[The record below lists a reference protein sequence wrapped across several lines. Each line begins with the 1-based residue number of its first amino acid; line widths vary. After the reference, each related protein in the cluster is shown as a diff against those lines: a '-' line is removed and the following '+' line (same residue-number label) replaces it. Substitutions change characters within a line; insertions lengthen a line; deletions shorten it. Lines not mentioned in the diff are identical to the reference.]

1 MISVEEKLGVF
12 RQYLLGK
19 QREWGK
25 KTINAAKD
33 ASRELAED
41 SKAKVMEEKR
51 SVEERGYH
59 VIYRDKNK
67 IIAQGKNKAKAELL
81 EERSRILEDFKETI
95 LKEAESYVGT
105 DIYHGYLDA
114 CLGKVPA
121 ILGDKKEII
130 IYTKEADRSYVE
142 QKSAEILSGYSCAF
156 EDLPALNIGG
166 IMVRDKDHRINC
178 DFSVEN
184 LIADNYKLIGMR
196 LNEVM
201 EKQVG

>member
-33 ASRELAED
+33 TSRELVESSEEKIA
-41 SKAKVMEEKR
+41 EEKR
-51 SVEERGYH
+51 SVEERSYH

-67 IIAQGKNKAKAELL
+67 IIAQGKNKAKADLL

-105 DIYHGYLDA
+105 DIYHGYLDS
-114 CLGKVPA
+114 CLAKVPA

-130 IYTKEADRSYVE
+130 LYTREGDRDYV
-142 QKSAEILSGYSCAF
+142 QKKSAELLSDYSCDF
-156 EDLPALNIGG
+156 EALPAEHIGG
-166 IMVRDKDHRINC
+166 LMVRDKDHRINC